1 MVEELFG
8 SAPILSKKG
17 QVSPADAFK
26 NAKLIGIYFSMHNCP
41 PCRQFTPAF
50 AELYKEINES
60 EKVIEVIF
68 LSGDKTQEEYDEYYG
83 EMPWLALPKGDS
95 RLPPIAKKFEVRGV
109 PRLIILKPDGTVV
122 EQNGVQKITMEGP
135 GAIEE
140 YLSKWKSV

>member
-8 SAPILSKKG
+8 TNPITSKAG
-17 QVSPADAFK
+17 PVNPVDAFK
-26 NAKLIGIYFSMHNCP
+26 GAKLIGIYFSMHNCP
-41 PCRQFTPAF
+41 PCRQFTPVF

-83 EMPWLALPKGDS
+83 EMPWLALPKGDA

-140 YLSKWKSV
+140 YLSK

>member
-8 SAPILSKKG
+8 TTPVISKAG
-17 QVSPADAFK
+17 PVNPVDAFK
-26 NAKLIGIYFSMHNCP
+26 GAKLIGIYFSMHNCP
-41 PCRQFTPAF
+41 PCRQFTPVF
-50 AELYKEINES
+50 AELYKELNET

-83 EMPWLALPKGDS
+83 EMPWLALPKGDA

-109 PRLIILKPDGTVV
+109 PRLIIIKPDGTVL
-122 EQNGVQKITMEGP
+122 EQNAVQKITMEGP

-140 YLSKWKSV
+140 YLSK

>member
-8 SAPILSKKG
+8 TTPVTSKAG
-17 QVSPADAFK
+17 PVNPVEAFK
-26 NAKLIGIYFSMHNCP
+26 GAKLIAIYFSMHNCP
-41 PCRQFTPAF
+41 PCRQFTPVF

-140 YLSKWKSV
+140 YLSK

>member
-26 NAKLIGIYFSMHNCP
+26 KAKLIGIYFSMHNCP
-41 PCRQFTPAF
+41 PCRQFTPVL
-50 AELYKEINES
+50 AELYNEINES
-60 EKVIEVIF
+60 EKVMEVIF
-68 LSGDKTQEEYDEYYG
+68 CSGDKTQDEYDEYYG
-83 EMPWLALPKGDS
+83 EMPWLALPKGDA

-109 PRLIILKPDGTVV
+109 PRLIIIKPDGTVV
-122 EQNGVQKITMEGP
+122 EQNAVQKITMEGP

-140 YLSKWKSV
+140 YLAK